1 MTEKIIRKLLR
12 KIFKNLGEWKLVPGL
27 FLEPTKNKNVKY
39 SNYNQVFKIFNSES
53 KLSITNGEESDT
65 VM

>member
-1 MTEKIIRKLLR
+1 M
-12 KIFKNLGEWKLVPGL
+12 FKNLGEWKLVPGL
-27 FLEPTKNKNVKY
+27 FIKPTKNKNAKY
-39 SNYNQVFKIFNSES
+39 SNYNQVFEIFNSES